1 MNISM
6 NMNGHEVEGDVST
19 ESEYSEEVM
28 FAGWNP
34 DISLLMSQQQSRVLA
49 EEQSSL
55 PPDLAMEDA
64 GLFLQKMYSYQC

>member
-6 NMNGHEVEGDVST
+6 NMNGHDVEQGTID
-19 ESEYSEEVM
+19 SEYSEEVM

-34 DISLLMSQQQSRVLA
+34 DVSLLMYQHHSRVLA

-55 PPDLAMEDA
+55 PVDLALEDA
-64 GLFLQKMYSYQC
+64 GLFLQSMYENEG